1 MALAGIPL
9 GRIPHGLP
17 LSGRA
22 QEKSWALFNSGVA
35 ATLWT
40 GKREVKILHLG
51 CGHTKGDTVVWLSQE
66 KILFSGDLLEY
77 AATPYAGEA
86 CLNDWP
92 HTLTKIAALK
102 PESQQRQAA
111 IRLSLSP
118 QPSVPALQ
126 TPRTAPPPR
135 WP

>member
-1 MALAGIPL
+1 MILWRARPRHLRAGL
-9 GRIPHGLP
+9 TESKGLSTSHLP
-17 LSGRA
+17 PVSRRA

-51 CGHTKGDTVVWLSQE
+51 CGHTKGDTVVWLPQE

-86 CLNDWP
+86 YLNDIPWGQVFQNS
-92 HTLTKIAALK
+92 IAIF
-102 PESQQRQAA
+102 QR
-111 IRLSLSP
+111 
-118 QPSVPALQ
+118 PAPILVHSAV
-126 TPRTAPPPR
+126 TPFC
-135 WP
+135 